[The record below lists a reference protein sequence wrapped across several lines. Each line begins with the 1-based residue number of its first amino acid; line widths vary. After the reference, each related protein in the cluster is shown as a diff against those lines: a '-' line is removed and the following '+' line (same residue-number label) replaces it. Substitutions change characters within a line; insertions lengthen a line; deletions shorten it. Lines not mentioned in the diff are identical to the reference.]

1 MIARSSPVLISLAFE
16 RHQSNRCCHAV
27 ITAQGDYMI
36 ANTVQTES
44 MSEPKATKK
53 AAAGARRAD
62 VAPAKAK
69 AGKKANLKKKAPRSA
84 QNEAREGS
92 KTATVLE
99 LLKRPGGASAKE
111 LLKAT
116 GWQPHSLRG
125 FLSGTVGKK
134 MGLAVTSAKEE
145 DGERHYSIKPDPF
158 GCCSC
163 AAGFAPGGVSCLVMR
178 FQPAID
184 MAPLIPDRPRTP

>member
-1 MIARSSPVLISLAFE
+1 
-16 RHQSNRCCHAV
+16 
-27 ITAQGDYMI
+27 MI
-36 ANTVQTES
+36 ANTVQAETAPET
-44 MSEPKATKK
+44 KATKK
-53 AAAGARRAD
+53 AAAGARRAA

-69 AGKKANLKKKAPRSA
+69 TGKKTTPKKNAPRSA

-145 DGERHYSIKPDPF
+145 DGERHYSIN
-158 GCCSC
+158 
-163 AAGFAPGGVSCLVMR
+163 A
-178 FQPAID
+178 
-184 MAPLIPDRPRTP
+184 